1 MLMTMNRKAAANYG
15 EVMVQTGVATS
26 DSIEL
31 IQMLLDGLLE
41 SINLAEGHIKQKAI
55 VEKSRHLTRAS
66 RIVIGL
72 QGALDHEKGGDLARN
87 LSELY
92 AYVTRRLL
100 HVNIHNDLAALTEVR
115 ELMVQIRDA
124 WKMVPMLVPAR
135 GAPQRKAG

>member
-55 VEKSRHLTRAS
+55 VEKSRHLT
-66 RIVIGL
+66 L
-72 QGALDHEKGGDLARN
+72 QADHDAAGAGQ
-87 LSELY
+87 
-92 AYVTRRLL
+92 VT
-100 HVNIHNDLAALTEVR
+100 
-115 ELMVQIRDA
+115 
-124 WKMVPMLVPAR
+124 
-135 GAPQRKAG
+135 